1 MEEEEGKGVSKSIR
15 VIPGTMS
22 ESLKGGYV
30 GDREVIVHLFIEL
43 ITFFPTVI
51 SSTSMTNLII
61 ITSDFDGST
70 ARTQGFIDC
79 GIVGR
84 EAIVVKGGVFDWFLG
99 FFSKGGRHSSDGD
112 QRGGSLEGVMG
123 LGCAQL
129 FPEEDEVE
137 ERAEEE
143 VDDLFDVVAGQW

>member
-30 GDREVIVHLFIEL
+30 GDREVIVHLFVESIGS
-43 ITFFPTVI
+43 ITSFPSVI
-51 SSTSMTNLII
+51 SSTSMTSLIV

-79 GIVGR
+79 GIIGR
-84 EAIVVKGGVFDWFLG
+84 EAITMGGGVFDWFLD
-99 FFSKGGRHSSDGD
+99 FFSKGGRHSGDRD
-112 QRGGSLEGVMG
+112 QRGGSL
-123 LGCAQL
+123 
-129 FPEEDEVE
+129 
-137 ERAEEE
+137 
-143 VDDLFDVVAGQW
+143 FDKGGSYGSRLRSTLS